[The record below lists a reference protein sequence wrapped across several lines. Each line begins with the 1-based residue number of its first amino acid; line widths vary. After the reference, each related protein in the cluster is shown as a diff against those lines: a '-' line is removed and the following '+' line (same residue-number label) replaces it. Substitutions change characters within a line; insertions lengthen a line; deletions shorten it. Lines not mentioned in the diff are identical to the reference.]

1 MSVPL
6 PVADIPVNFVPAK
19 TGELLHLGPIKMRVL
34 EDGSRTSQRLSTVEG
49 IIPPH
54 MAGPVAHWHEM
65 HDETFYVTK
74 GMVRFTVP
82 KHPNNPE
89 EKHIDAYEGD
99 YVTVP
104 VRAPHTFS
112 NPSDG
117 ESRFFCTM
125 TPSFYINYF
134 KLLSQVVD
142 AGKPVTREMNLDAMA
157 MYATLS
163 AEQEGPSA

>member
-1 MSVPL
+1 MYCPSTVL
-6 PVADIPVNFVPAK
+6 NQLV
-19 TGELLHLGPIKMRVL
+19 ELTYL
-34 EDGSRTSQRLSTVEG
+34 TAQRLSTVEG

-82 KHPNNPE
+82 KHPGNPE

-99 YVTVP
+99 YITVP

-163 AEQEGPSA
+163 TEQAGPSP